1 MLRKI
6 LCGIFFLLA
15 LLAYILTGT
24 DAALLLVCASI
35 LIPCGSILTALF
47 GKIQVGLNLPANMQK
62 GTPCSGGI
70 TVKNSRVF
78 PICRAII
85 RFELE
90 NTLTREKETVSWSI
104 SLAPLEQIQLPFSFF
119 SSHCGRFQFACQSVS
134 ICDGLGLVRIQ
145 HGVELRKKQLITPE
159 LFPMRVTLSGSES
172 PLSEEDN
179 ITLNQKG
186 QDFSETF
193 QLREYIEGDN
203 LKQMHWK
210 LSQKLERY
218 IVRDASRTL
227 HRALLVFWDRTAMQ
241 KETSPKV
248 ADTLAESVISF
259 CLAIT
264 QGEFPYSVAW
274 SRDDG
279 AGCELRDINSM
290 DDLYSAIPAM
300 LHTPSTENGTSGITE
315 CVRALDGKRY
325 PLIAYFGDHV
335 PAEIEEFSCA
345 GRVTLFIC
353 NDDQMLED
361 PGSLACFLFSSSDYR
376 QTLKNITI

>member
-1 MLRKI
+1 
-6 LCGIFFLLA
+6 
-15 LLAYILTGT
+15 
-24 DAALLLVCASI
+24 
-35 LIPCGSILTALF
+35 
-47 GKIQVGLNLPANMQK
+47 
-62 GTPCSGGI
+62 
-70 TVKNSRVF
+70 
-78 PICRAII
+78 
-85 RFELE
+85 
-90 NTLTREKETVSWSI
+90 
-104 SLAPLEQIQLPFSFF
+104 
-119 SSHCGRFQFACQSVS
+119 
-134 ICDGLGLVRIQ
+134 
-145 HGVELRKKQLITPE
+145 
-159 LFPMRVTLSGSES
+159 
-172 PLSEEDN
+172 
-179 ITLNQKG
+179 
-186 QDFSETF
+186 
-193 QLREYIEGDN
+193 
-203 LKQMHWK
+203 
-210 LSQKLERY
+210 
-218 IVRDASRTL
+218 
-227 HRALLVFWDRTAMQ
+227 MQ